1 MDIKSVLKEICL
13 DGGPGIC
20 LFSLCEPEASGELRT
35 VNMAAAERAVKILY
49 ENGVRQVI
57 FTGKSVFG
65 YPDGD
70 RLVKAAAELGMR
82 AEALS
87 RLGEAE
93 ASKLPVW
100 VKAGLSKVYL
110 NVGSLFN
117 ALDDKEIFLSG
128 CGSAS
133 EIVKAAA
140 GLGGL
145 DTEAVVTLEKPID
158 PETACSI
165 LEQLGFKA
173 VSFDLSGIKIGS
185 GAEAGEGPA
194 VEEVLAFI
202 DRAAGIKKEEFI
214 INPPGYWN
222 DMRNLFTGE
231 RQSYVC
237 QGGYKLFYLDA
248 ALRLRRCP
256 GTEEALCPIEAF
268 NGSQSV
274 RDGCVNCPN
283 ALFRCRSIGLQSLTS
298 FSDGVHSLCF
308 SQPSR
313 AARQWLDP
321 RNIESL
327 KFFFKNMKNY

>member
-20 LFSLCEPEASGELRT
+20 LFSLCEPEASGELKT
-35 VNMAAAERAVKILY
+35 VHPAEAELALKILY

-57 FTGKSVFG
+57 FTGKSVFS
-65 YPDGD
+65 YPGGEKI
-70 RLVKAAAELGMR
+70 VKAAAEIGMR
-82 AEALS
+82 TEVS
-87 RLGEAE
+87 VRLGEVD
-93 ASKLPVW
+93 ASKISAW
-100 VKAGLSKVYL
+100 VKAGLSKAYL
-110 NVGSLFN
+110 NVGSIFN
-117 ALDDKEIFLSG
+117 APDDKENFLSG
-128 CGSAS
+128 CASAS
-133 EIVKAAA
+133 EIVKTAA
-140 GLGGL
+140 GLGGFEL
-145 DTEAVVTLEKPID
+145 EAVVLLEKLID

-165 LEQLGFKA
+165 SEQIGFKA
-173 VSFDLSGIKIGS
+173 VSFDLSGIRPGS
-185 GAEAGEGPA
+185 GADGKHT
-194 VEEVLAFI
+194 VEEILAFI
-202 DRAAGIKKEEFI
+202 DRAAGIKREELI
-214 INPPGYWN
+214 INPPAYWS

-248 ALRLRRCP
+248 ELQLRRCP
-256 GTEEALCPIEAF
+256 ETEEALCSVEAF
-268 NGSQSV
+268 NGSQCV

-283 ALFRCRSIGLQSLTS
+283 ALFRCCSIGLQALTS

-327 KFFFKNMKNY
+327 KFFLKNMKNF